1 MTTTEHVTPLAPPRR
16 RGASVSVG
24 RWLISLVLL
33 VVAGIALGPILYMV
47 KASVTPSDGRGVTFE
62 AWAHVLAQGLAR
74 AGANSLVLCVL
85 AIVGVSLVATPAA
98 FAIAKLPFR
107 GSQTILATLTVLMLV
122 PGQTS
127 LLPLYFDISRLGLIG
142 NVPMTALLYAVGQL
156 PFATFLLT
164 SFFRSVPSELV
175 EAAVMD
181 GAGYPRIIRSVVGP
195 LAVPPLVT
203 LGVLTF
209 IGVWNDLLF
218 AMLFLPDGTQRTIS
232 VVIAT
237 AGSTQVFDVTQQ
249 MASAL
254 ISALP
259 CILVYLIFQ
268 RQLAVGLTAGVG
280 K

>member
-1 MTTTEHVTPLAPPRR
+1 MTTNEQVLMLGAPRR
-16 RGASVSVG
+16 RGVSASVG
-24 RWLISLVLL
+24 RWLISLALL
-33 VVAGIALGPILYMV
+33 LVAGIAIGPILYMV
-47 KASVTPSDGRGVTFE
+47 KASITPSNGRGLTLD
-62 AWAHVLAQGLAR
+62 AWAHVLEQGLAR
-74 AGANSLVLCVL
+74 AGLNSLVLCVL
-85 AIVGVSLVATPAA
+85 AIAGVSLVATPAA

-107 GSQTILATLTVLMLV
+107 GSQVILGGLTVLMLV

-127 LLPLYFDISRLGLIG
+127 LLPLYFDIANLGLIG
-142 NVPMTALLYAVGQL
+142 NVPMAGLLYAVGQL

-175 EAAVMD
+175 EAAVVD
-181 GAGYPRIIRSVVGP
+181 GAGYPRILRSVAGP
-195 LAVPPLVT
+195 LAIPPLVT

-218 AMLFLPDGTQRTIS
+218 AMLFLPDGSQRTIS

-237 AGSTQVFDVTQQ
+237 SGSTQVFDVTQQ
-249 MASAL
+249 MAGAL

-259 CILVYLIFQ
+259 CIVVYLIFQ

>member
-1 MTTTEHVTPLAPPRR
+1 MTTTDHMSLLAPSRR

-24 RWLISLVLL
+24 RWLTSLVLL
-33 VVAGIALGPILYMV
+33 VVAGVALGPILYMV
-47 KASVTPSDGRGVTFE
+47 KASVTPSDGHGVTFD

-74 AGANSLVLCVL
+74 AGLNSFTLCVL
-85 AIVGVSLVATPAA
+85 TIVGVSLVATPAA

-107 GSQTILATLTVLMLV
+107 GSQTILMTLTILMLV

-249 MASAL
+249 MAGAL

>member
-1 MTTTEHVTPLAPPRR
+1 MTTTEHVNPLAPPRR
-16 RGASVSVG
+16 RGTSVSVG

-107 GSQTILATLTVLMLV
+107 GSQTILATLTILMLV

-249 MASAL
+249 MAGAL

>member
-249 MASAL
+249 MAGAL

>member
-1 MTTTEHVTPLAPPRR
+1 MTTTEHVNLLAPPRR

-24 RWLISLVLL
+24 RWLTSLVLL

-62 AWAHVLAQGLAR
+62 AWTHVLAQGLAR

-85 AIVGVSLVATPAA
+85 AIVGVSLFATPAA

-107 GSQTILATLTVLMLV
+107 GSQTILATLTILMLV

-218 AMLFLPDGTQRTIS
+218 AMLFLPDGAQRTIS

-249 MASAL
+249 MAGAL

>member
-1 MTTTEHVTPLAPPRR
+1 MTTTEHVNPLAPPRR

-107 GSQTILATLTVLMLV
+107 GSQTILATLTILMLV

-249 MASAL
+249 MAGAL